1 MDKDSNKN
9 KRIRTWSLLSAV
21 AILAIALGVLLGGK
35 ISGVLFSG
43 QDLFTKEDP
52 AAQATLPTARVTEV
66 PIQLPSANATSQQS
80 PVPPSTKE
88 AAATPL
94 ATADAYEALEKVA
107 DTGMMSGIVNILFIG
122 VDYEAA
128 RIEKTWKYK
137 DGNSFHSDVMI
148 VCAVNFNENRVD
160 LISLPRDTYANIP
173 GVKGTYKLNAALNCG
188 TDGTNYGLFCEHG
201 EGFEKVCE
209 AAEWMLGG
217 IDVDYYY
224 AVTMESVKQIV
235 DIVGGV
241 WYNLEGDFDN
251 GGRYYKAGFQ
261 YMDGQACLDYMRVR
275 KPGHG
280 DLPDGDSNRVNRQKS
295 MMVAIFKKM
304 KEENMVL
311 KVPEILAAFDGAL
324 FTNCTPSQTAALAL
338 FGYKL
343 DPENIGAYSMG
354 GSTKTLFHWNFVFTN
369 QSDRVKMIK
378 KIYGV
383 DVSTYPKY
391 TEAYGRYT
399 WCKMLQDQYMDIC
412 DPLKSYVQKL
422 IDEDDKL
429 AAQAATPKPPEDSPQ
444 DTAPPEST
452 DPPESGSASTTA
464 TQTAPPDPAPPDPAP
479 ADPAPADPAP
489 ADASSSSG
497 TTPDEPPP
505 AEQGASANS
514 DIAYVRFLQAETETR
529 KYSDAQ
535 RALFEEYKA
544 ALKQLKSLYS
554 SADKEAKKA
563 ANRKS
568 NSLNSVSSEL
578 LNQMI
583 KVQDLAVAVANSF
596 NYTKVK
602 NISKTCYPN
611 QTYSNSPWAL
621 DYMEDKKYNEVRVNF
636 N

>member
-1 MDKDSNKN
+1 MSRESNKN
-9 KRIRTWSLLSAV
+9 KRIWTYALIAAV

-43 QDLFTKEDP
+43 QDLFTNQDRT
-52 AAQATLPTARVTEV
+52 AQATPAPVNVTVAPTELPTAT
-66 PIQLPSANATSQQS
+66 ATAEQALA
-80 PVPPSTKE
+80 PT
-88 AAATPL
+88 
-94 ATADAYEALEKVA
+94 ATADALTTPAPTADPYEELSKVA
-107 DTGMMSGIVNILFIG
+107 DTSMMKDIVNIMFIG

-128 RIEKTWKYK
+128 RIDKKWYGKG
-137 DGNSFHSDVMI
+137 GNSFHSDVMI

-160 LISLPRDTYANIP
+160 LISLPRDTYASIP
-173 GVKGTYKLNAALNCG
+173 GVKGVYKLNAALNCG

-251 GGRYYKAGFQ
+251 GGRPYKAGFQ
-261 YMDGQACLDYMRVR
+261 FMDGQACLDYMRVR

-280 DLPDGDSNRVNRQKS
+280 NLPGGDSNRVNRQKK
-295 MMVAIFKKM
+295 MMVTIFKKM

-311 KVPEILAAFDGAL
+311 KVPELVAAFDGAL
-324 FTNCTPSQTAALAL
+324 FTNCTPEQTAALAL

-354 GSTKTLFHWNFVFTN
+354 GESRTLFGWNFIFTN
-369 QSDRVKMIK
+369 QSERVKLIK
-378 KIYGV
+378 NIYGV
-383 DVSTYPKY
+383 DVKTYPKY
-391 TEAYGRYT
+391 SVAYGRYQ

-429 AAQAATPKPPEDSPQ
+429 PASAATPKPQDGDEPTESTPPADTKPPENTTPPED
-444 DTAPPEST
+444 TKPPEST
-452 DPPESGSASTTA
+452 
-464 TQTAPPDPAPPDPAP
+464 PAP
-479 ADPAPADPAP
+479 ADPPPPSDGSTDSASTG
-489 ADASSSSG
+489 SSSSTTTNDQG
-497 TTPDEPPP
+497 TE
-505 AEQGASANS
+505 ALESS
-514 DIAYVRFLQAETETR
+514 SYVRFLQHGESNGTR
-529 KYSDAQ
+529 KYTEEQ
-535 RALFEEYKA
+535 RALFSEYKT
-544 ALKQLKSLYS
+544 ALKELKSLYS
-554 SADKEAKKA
+554 TADKEAKKA
-563 ANRKS
+563 ANHKS
-568 NSLNSVSSEL
+568 NSLNSASNAL
-578 LNQMI
+578 LDQMI
-583 KVQDLAVAVANSF
+583 KVQDLAVAVANTF

-611 QTYSNSPWAL
+611 QVYTNSPWAL
-621 DYMEDKKYNEVRVNF
+621 DYMDNKKYNEIKVNF

>member
-1 MDKDSNKN
+1 MGRDSNKN
-9 KRIRTWSLLSAV
+9 KRIRTWAFLAAA

-43 QDLFTKEDP
+43 QDLFTNNNRT
-52 AAQATLPTARVTEV
+52 AQTTPVPVRVTEV
-66 PIQLPSANATSQQS
+66 PILLPTSAAEPS
-80 PVPPSTKE
+80 PVPTATAE
-88 AAATPL
+88 AVVTPIP
-94 ATADAYEALEKVA
+94 TADAYEELAKVA

-122 VDYEAA
+122 VDYEPA
-128 RIEKTWKYK
+128 RIDKSWTGKG
-137 DGNSFHSDVMI
+137 GNSFHSDVML

-160 LISLPRDTYANIP
+160 LISLPRDTYASIP
-173 GVKGTYKLNAALNCG
+173 GVKGVYKLNAALNCG

-217 IDVDYYY
+217 IDVNYYY

-280 DLPDGDSNRVNRQKS
+280 NLPDGDSNRVNRQKS
-295 MMVAIFKKM
+295 MMVTIFKKM

-311 KVPEILAAFDGAL
+311 KVPELLSAFDGAL
-324 FTNCTPSQTAALAL
+324 FTNCTPAQTAALAL

-354 GSTKTLFHWNFVFTN
+354 GNTKTLFHWNFVFTN

-378 KIYGV
+378 KVYGV
-383 DVSTYPKY
+383 DVSTHPKY

-412 DPLKSYVQKL
+412 DPLKSYAQKR
-422 IDEDDKL
+422 IDEDD
-429 AAQAATPKPPEDSPQ
+429 ASAQSWGGETEYPF
-444 DTAPPEST
+444 TY
-452 DPPESGSASTTA
+452 
-464 TQTAPPDPAPPDPAP
+464 
-479 ADPAPADPAP
+479 
-489 ADASSSSG
+489 SSS
-497 TTPDEPPP
+497 D
-505 AEQGASANS
+505 
-514 DIAYVRFLQAETETR
+514 
-529 KYSDAQ
+529 
-535 RALFEEYKA
+535 RALFSEYKS
-544 ALKQLKSLYS
+544 ALKDLKDLYG

-563 ANRKS
+563 ANHKS
-568 NSLNSVSSEL
+568 NSLSSISNEL
-578 LNQMI
+578 LSQMI
-583 KVQDLAVAVANSF
+583 KVQDLAVSVANTF
-596 NYTKVK
+596 DYTKVK

-611 QTYSNSPWAL
+611 QTYTNSPWAL
-621 DYMEDKKYNEVRVNF
+621 DYMDNKKYNEIKVNF

>member
-1 MDKDSNKN
+1 MDKDSSKN
-9 KRIRTWSLLSAV
+9 KRIRTYALLAVV

-43 QDLFTKEDP
+43 QDLFTADVKTAQSTP
-52 AAQATLPTARVTEV
+52 APVQITAVPITLPT
-66 PIQLPSANATSQQS
+66 SASAVEQTNAPALTPEAMDAT
-80 PVPPSTKE
+80 PVPAFDP
-88 AAATPL
+88 
-94 ATADAYEALEKVA
+94 YEELEKVA
-107 DTGMMSGIVNILFIG
+107 DTGMMKGIVNIMFIG

-128 RIEKTWKYK
+128 RIDKSWTGKG
-137 DGNSFHSDVMI
+137 GNSFHSDVMI

-160 LISLPRDTYANIP
+160 LISLPRDTYASIP
-173 GVKGTYKLNAALNCG
+173 GVKGVYKLNAALNCG

-217 IDVDYYY
+217 IPVDYYY
-224 AVTMESVKQIV
+224 AVTMESVKQLV

-261 YMDGQACLDYMRVR
+261 FMDGQACLDYMRVR

-280 DLPDGDSNRVNRQKS
+280 NLADGDSNRVKRQKS

-311 KVPEILAAFDGAL
+311 KVPELLANFDGPF
-324 FTNCTPSQTAALAL
+324 FTNCTLAQTAALAL

-343 DPENIGAYSMG
+343 DPERIGAYSMAGEG
-354 GSTKTLFHWNFVFTN
+354 GTHTLFHWNFVFTK
-369 QSDRVKMIK
+369 QADRVKLIK
-378 KIYGV
+378 QIYGV
-383 DVSTYPKY
+383 DVNTYPKY
-391 TEAYGRYT
+391 SLAYGRYT
-399 WCKMLQDQYMDIC
+399 WCKMLQDQYMNIC

-429 AAQAATPKPPEDSPQ
+429 PAQAATPKPSGDTEPPETDDSS
-444 DTAPPEST
+444 TNTSPPEST
-452 DPPESGSASTTA
+452 KPPDDPQPPESDSASSG
-464 TQTAPPDPAPPDPAP
+464 Q
-479 ADPAPADPAP
+479 
-489 ADASSSSG
+489 DA
-497 TTPDEPPP
+497 E
-505 AEQGASANS
+505 ASAVGV
-514 DIAYVRFLQAETETR
+514 YVRYLHAPDSEGTR
-529 KYSDAQ
+529 KYSEAQ
-535 RALFEEYKA
+535 RALFSEFKT
-544 ALKQLKSLYS
+544 ALKELKSLYS
-554 SADKEAKKA
+554 SADREAKKA

-568 NSLNSVSSEL
+568 NSLGSTSSAL

-583 KVQDLAVAVANSF
+583 KVQDLAIQVAGTF

-611 QTYSNSPWAL
+611 QIYTNSPWAL
-621 DYMEDKKYNEVRVNF
+621 DYMDNKKYNEIKVNF

>member
-1 MDKDSNKN
+1 MGRDSNKN
-9 KRIRTWSLLSAV
+9 KRIRTWAFLAAA

-43 QDLFTKEDP
+43 QDLFTNDHRT
-52 AAQATLPTARVTEV
+52 AQTTPVPVRVTEV
-66 PIQLPSANATSQQS
+66 PILLPTSAAEPS
-80 PVPPSTKE
+80 PVPTATAE
-88 AAATPL
+88 AVITPIP
-94 ATADAYEALEKVA
+94 TADAYEELAKVA

-128 RIEKTWKYK
+128 RIDKSWTGKG
-137 DGNSFHSDVMI
+137 GNSFHSDVML

-160 LISLPRDTYANIP
+160 LISLPRDTYASIP
-173 GVKGTYKLNAALNCG
+173 GVKGVYKLNAALNCG

-217 IDVDYYY
+217 IDVNYYY

-280 DLPDGDSNRVNRQKS
+280 NLPDGDSNRVNRQKS
-295 MMVAIFKKM
+295 MMVTIFKKM

-311 KVPEILAAFDGAL
+311 KVPELLSAFDGAL
-324 FTNCTPSQTAALAL
+324 FTNCTPAQTAALAL

-354 GSTKTLFHWNFVFTN
+354 GNTKTLFHWNFVFTN

-378 KIYGV
+378 KVYGV
-383 DVSTYPKY
+383 DVSTHPKY

-412 DPLKSYVQKL
+412 DPLKSYAQKR
-422 IDEDDKL
+422 IDEDD
-429 AAQAATPKPPEDSPQ
+429 ASAQSWGGETEYPF
-444 DTAPPEST
+444 TY
-452 DPPESGSASTTA
+452 
-464 TQTAPPDPAPPDPAP
+464 
-479 ADPAPADPAP
+479 
-489 ADASSSSG
+489 SSS
-497 TTPDEPPP
+497 D
-505 AEQGASANS
+505 
-514 DIAYVRFLQAETETR
+514 
-529 KYSDAQ
+529 
-535 RALFEEYKA
+535 RALFSEYKS
-544 ALKQLKSLYS
+544 ALKDLKDLYG

-563 ANRKS
+563 ANHKS
-568 NSLNSVSSEL
+568 NSLSSISNEL
-578 LNQMI
+578 LSQMI
-583 KVQDLAVAVANSF
+583 KVQDLAVSVANTF
-596 NYTKVK
+596 DYTKVK

-611 QTYSNSPWAL
+611 QTYTNSPWAL
-621 DYMEDKKYNEVRVNF
+621 DYMDNKKYNEIKVNF